1 MVYASAMETQDCSVC
16 RRPKGTLACGICL
29 APNCKKCVVKLEK
42 DSFYFLPKIP
52 LDLSHKFYCD
62 SCYQAKVVPELENY
76 NTNMA
81 KAKNISVYVRGQGEE
96 TRFFKRK
103 EKPITIT
110 DCSDKNETLL
120 RMAFLAATENFNT
133 LFDVSITLK
142 KIRDEWYQTKTWSGT
157 GIPTTI
163 TNR

>member
-1 MVYASAMETQDCSVC
+1 
-16 RRPKGTLACGICL
+16 
-29 APNCKKCVVKLEK
+29 
-42 DSFYFLPKIP
+42 
-52 LDLSHKFYCD
+52 
-62 SCYQAKVVPELENY
+62 
-76 NTNMA
+76 MA

-142 KIRDEWYQTKTWSGT
+142 KIRDEGYQTKTWSGT